1 MPHLTRKPT
10 DGLKFCHRVRLDH
23 GERNALRARSQ
34 QTEWTCIISLSLV
47 QFASMS
53 CNSADLHSCAFQDRL
68 WMNEWRECWT
78 DANFSGSAR
87 IEDRAGGAGRAAA
100 SDAPKKI
107 YSPFFTHFV
116 YSLSFSLICSLFTCF
131 LTLSVASFS
140 PLCQL
145 SHPPWQQCFHWT
157 LQKKAGS

>member
-1 MPHLTRKPT
+1 MPHLTWKPT
-10 DGLKFCHRVRLDH
+10 DGLRFCLQVRLDH

-53 CNSADLHSCAFQDRL
+53 CNTADLYSCAFQDRL

-87 IEDRAGGAGRAAA
+87 IEDRAGRAAA

-107 YSPFFTHFV
+107 YSPFFHSLCLQLVFQSYLLSLHLLPHLV
-116 YSLSFSLICSLFTCF
+116 GLSFVPAVTSSLAAML
-131 LTLSVASFS
+131 
-140 PLCQL
+140 PLDA
-145 SHPPWQQCFHWT
+145 P
-157 LQKKAGS
+157 KKAGS

>member
-1 MPHLTRKPT
+1 M
-10 DGLKFCHRVRLDH
+10 RLDH
-23 GERNALRARSQ
+23 GERNVLRARSQ

-87 IEDRAGGAGRAAA
+87 IEDRRGGRQHLMLLRRFTLLF
-100 SDAPKKI
+100 
-107 YSPFFTHFV
+107 SPT
-116 YSLSFSLICSLFTCF
+116 LSSAK
-131 LTLSVASFS
+131 TLSVLFALSSLASSLCRS
-140 PLCQL
+140 PHSLLCASCHL
-145 SHPPWQQCFHWT
+145 LPGSNASTGCS
-157 LQKKAGS
+157 KKASSQCQAGS